1 MAWGMRKV
9 LALLFLTGLAGCG
22 GPSPT
27 GNALGGVM
35 SWSGQS
41 PASAFKA
48 AEAHCKKVGKSA
60 RITQIVQPTGDT
72 EGAVVFTCE

>member
-1 MAWGMRKV
+1 MRKLPALLLV
-9 LALLFLTGLAGCG
+9 LALGGCG
-22 GPSPT
+22 GSSPT

-48 AEAHCKKVGKSA
+48 AEAHCKKVEKSA
-60 RITQIVQPTGDT
+60 RVTQIVQPTSST
-72 EGAVVFTCE
+72 EGAVVFNCE

>member
-1 MAWGMRKV
+1 MHKLLV
-9 LALLFLTGLAGCG
+9 LPLLLALVACG
-22 GPSPT
+22 GPRTT
-27 GNALGGVM
+27 GNELGGVM

-60 RITQIVQPTGDT
+60 RISQIVQPTSDT